1 LEPAEPPVSPD
12 LTLEAAIARLDEI
25 ARQLE
30 AGELELADSL
40 ALYEEGI
47 GLLRVCEG
55 LLTSAEARVEQL
67 REEGDGFR
75 FERLPERP

>member
-1 LEPAEPPVSPD
+1 VEHGEPTAAADP
-12 LTLEAAIARLDEI
+12 TLEEAIARLDEI
-25 ARQLE
+25 ARRLE
-30 AGELELADSL
+30 AGELELAESL

-47 GLLRVCEG
+47 ALLRVCEG

-67 REEGDGFR
+67 RAEGDGFR